1 MTQNCK
7 ILIIEPSDIIR
18 QGLAE
23 ILRSI
28 SCIEKIDQIESW
40 ETFLAQKNEKNYDLV
55 LLNPLGCC
63 RGPRLRPQVLEK
75 FESTILI
82 GIITTIYHRNL
93 HQDYQDVIYLSD
105 MEAEVRSLV
114 VRYLT
119 QKTEKPPVYQLLSER
134 EIDVLKQMALGLSN
148 KEIAETL
155 HISTHT
161 VISHRKNISNKLG
174 IRTTSGMAI
183 YAVTAKLIDASDI
196 LNDIPKNRD

>member
-55 LLNPLGCC
+55 LLNPMACC

-75 FESTILI
+75 FESTLLI
-82 GIITTIYHRNL
+82 GIITTIYNRDL
-93 HQDYQDVIYLSD
+93 HKDYHDVIYLSD
-105 MEAEVRSLV
+105 TEDEIRSLM
-114 VRYLT
+114 VRHLT
-119 QKTEKPPVYQLLSER
+119 QKTGSTPVHQLLSDR
-134 EIDVLKQMALGLSN
+134 EIEVLKQFARGLSA

-161 VISHRKNISNKLG
+161 VISHRKNISSKLG
-174 IRTTSGMAI
+174 IKTTSGMAI
-183 YAVTAKLIDASDI
+183 YAVSAKLIDASDV
-196 LNDIPKNRD
+196 LNDIPKNRE